1 MATMVSASNF
11 YKSPSR
17 YLGSNEI
24 VTIED
29 TKSHKLKSILIPEKL
44 IEKYRYI
51 IEQEMESA
59 ILKSFTHSKPQALDE
74 AFGNDLG
81 KIG

>member
-1 MATMVSASNF
+1 MSTMVSATNF

-17 YLGSNEI
+17 YLRGDEL

-44 IEKYRYI
+44 VEKYRF
-51 IEQEMESA
+51 
-59 ILKSFTHSKPQALDE
+59 ILDHELDASIKKSFELPMPAEIPD
-74 AFGNDLG
+74 AFVSDVEKVG
-81 KIG
+81 